1 MFSADDIVFSIN
13 NDLRTITVPNGYVLG
28 VFHDKNVNT
37 VHFLAPRK
45 YRDIDL
51 SEYTIQINY
60 KNNNN
65 SPDCKI
71 AENIVINDDSIE
83 FDWIAGR
90 NAFLEEGNTVFNVCF
105 RKIDSKGFDTNEF
118 NTTVYS
124 LKILKGLEADP
135 ISDNEA
141 NDFIAQ
147 INAVLTKT
155 SAYAAQLGD
164 LTSAIS
170 SATAS
175 ANSAGK
181 SATAAASSAAAAAA
195 SEKNAMSATPDGYS
209 KLASTFNALG
219 LYVDSDGYPCH
230 AINDEAQ
237 D

>member
-13 NDLRTITVPNGYVLG
+13 NDLRTITIPNGYVLG

-65 SPDCKI
+65 SPDCKM
-71 AENIVINDDSIE
+71 AENIVINNDSIE

-90 NAFLEEGNTVFNVCF
+90 NAFLEEGTTVFNVCF
-105 RKIDSKGFDTNEF
+105 KKSTDGNLTNEF

-135 ISDNEA
+135 ILDNEA
-141 NDFIAQ
+141 RDFISQ
-147 INAVLTKT
+147 INAVLAKT

-170 SATAS
+170 SAATSAS
-175 ANSAGK
+175 SAGK
-181 SATAAASSAAAAAA
+181 SASAAASSATSAAA